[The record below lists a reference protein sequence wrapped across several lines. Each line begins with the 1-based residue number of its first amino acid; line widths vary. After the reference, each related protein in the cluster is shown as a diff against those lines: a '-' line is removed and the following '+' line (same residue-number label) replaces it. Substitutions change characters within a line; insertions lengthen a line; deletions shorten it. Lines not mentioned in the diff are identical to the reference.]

1 MKTSRLLVTVTVA
14 LAFLAT
20 VRGHALRVEILKSI
34 GGLPAHIAGSFT
46 EAIGFQQGP
55 DGTYYVFDRR
65 AHTVVAVNQAR
76 TAART
81 LVDIGQEDGRLLQPK
96 GFDVSSDGRIVVADA
111 PRNRHRIQ
119 VFDAAGVRQA
129 GFYLQGQP
137 AAQVVVDNL
146 MLNGTGSVHF
156 AGSRLLLSHPE
167 SGVLVTAYTPA
178 GYPTMTFGLL
188 RPTGF
193 ESDRELHLAHNA
205 GVPVADP
212 TGGFYFVF
220 ITGRPIFR
228 KYDANGM
235 LLFERH
241 VEGVEID
248 TLLDAQ
254 PTAWPRRRIDDR
266 EVPFVTPVIRAA
278 AVSPRGELWLSLSV
292 PFTYV
297 YDKQGDKTRT
307 VQFYGAGVVSPT
319 SLSFSRAGTVL
330 VTPGLYEFPG

>member
-1 MKTSRLLVTVTVA
+1 MRASRLLATLTVA
-14 LAFLAT
+14 MAVLASA
-20 VRGHALRVEILKSI
+20 RGHALRVETVRSI
-34 GGLPAHIAGSFT
+34 GGLPPHVAGSFT
-46 EAIGFQQGP
+46 EAVGFQQGP

-65 AHTVVAVNQAR
+65 AHTVVAVNEAR

-81 LVDIGQEDGRLLQPK
+81 LVNIGQEEGRLIQPK
-96 GFDVSSDGRIVVADA
+96 GFDVSDDGRIVVADA
-111 PRNRHRIQ
+111 PRNRHRVQ
-119 VFDAAGVRQA
+119 VFDAAGARQA

-137 AAQVVVDNL
+137 AAQVVLDNL

-156 AGSRLLLSHPE
+156 AGPRLLLSHPE

-205 GVPVADP
+205 GVPLADP

-220 ITGRPIFR
+220 MTGRPLFR
-228 KYDANGM
+228 KYDASGM

-241 VEGVEID
+241 IEGVEID
-248 TLLDAQ
+248 ALLDAQ
-254 PTAWPRRRIDDR
+254 PTSWPRRRIDDR
-266 EVPFVTPVIRAA
+266 EVPFVTPAVRAA
-278 AVSPRGELWLSLSV
+278 AVSPRGELWLSMAV
-292 PFTYV
+292 PYTYV
-297 YDKQGDKTRT
+297 YDRQGDKIRT
-307 VQFYGAGVVSPT
+307 LQLYAAGLVSPT
-319 SLSFSRAGTVL
+319 SLSFSRTGTVL